1 MKDTLLFIPVKLDDT
16 RAIKRLLDSL
26 KHNGYFRDSSFG
38 IVVVDDGCPNP
49 EVKRLCSEYPVTY
62 LRTKGVGKMAALNY
76 AVRRTSSK
84 YVAFTDQDNIVVSAN
99 WLQTLKLNFTSK
111 DIGYVSGKVTL
122 FKSESE
128 AQKRWEKKGALND
141 ILPALKSGVSLQRR
155 MTYQRSIH
163 LRSKLRSVLECCH
176 KGNEKIVFGK
186 EFFEKF
192 RLRGVPVNLCTVGSN
207 HIMPRKILEEI
218 GFHDE
223 RFGPGAF
230 VDGAGGDLDIT
241 YKILK
246 RGYTVIYDPKAVIG
260 HEHPTTFSSLRNK
273 MFSYGIS
280 DTAIHLKFLFE
291 FGDIRSFFQVFYR
304 IGQNTLRFLRSLT
317 GSYPLP
323 PHVALASIL
332 GNLVGPIKYL
342 ELRLKKIH

>member
-128 AQKRWEKKGALND
+128 AQKRWEKKGAL
-141 ILPALKSGVSLQRR
+141 
-155 MTYQRSIH
+155 
-163 LRSKLRSVLECCH
+163 
-176 KGNEKIVFGK
+176 NEKIVFGK

>member
-16 RAIKRLLDSL
+16 RVIKRLLDSL
-26 KHNGYFRDSSFG
+26 KHSGYFRNSSFG
-38 IVVVDDGCPNP
+38 VVVVDDRCPNSK
-49 EVKRLCSEYPVTY
+49 VKKLCSEYPVTY

-99 WLQTLKLNFTSK
+99 WLQTLKSNFTSK
-111 DIGYVSGKVTL
+111 DIGYVSGRVTL
-122 FKSESE
+122 FQAESE
-128 AQKRWEKKGALND
+128 VQKRWEKKGALN
-141 ILPALKSGVSLQRR
+141 
-155 MTYQRSIH
+155 
-163 LRSKLRSVLECCH
+163 
-176 KGNEKIVFGK
+176 KGNEKLVFGK

-192 RLRGVPVNLCTVGSN
+192 RLRGVPINLCTAGSN
-207 HIMPRKILEEI
+207 HIMPRKVLEEI

-241 YKILK
+241 YRVLK

-260 HEHPTTFSSLRNK
+260 HEHPTTFPSLRNK

-304 IGQNTLRFLRSLT
+304 IGQNTSRFLRSFT

-342 ELRLKKIH
+342 ELRLKKSH

>member
-16 RAIKRLLDSL
+16 RVIKRLLDSL
-26 KHNGYFRDSSFG
+26 KHSGYFRDSSFG
-38 IVVVDDGCPNP
+38 VVVVDDRCPNSK
-49 EVKRLCSEYPVTY
+49 VKRLCSEYPITY

-99 WLQTLKLNFTSK
+99 WLQTLKSNFTLK

-122 FKSESE
+122 FQAESE
-128 AQKRWEKKGALND
+128 AQKRWEKKGALN
-141 ILPALKSGVSLQRR
+141 
-155 MTYQRSIH
+155 
-163 LRSKLRSVLECCH
+163 
-176 KGNEKIVFGK
+176 KGNEKLVFGK

-192 RLRGVPVNLCTVGSN
+192 RLRGVPVNLCTAGSN
-207 HIMPRKILEEI
+207 HIMPRKVLEKI

-241 YKILK
+241 YRVLK

-260 HEHPTTFSSLRNK
+260 HEHPTTFPSLRNK

-304 IGQNTLRFLRSLT
+304 IGQNTSRFLRSFT

-332 GNLVGPIKYL
+332 GNLVGLIKYL
-342 ELRLKKIH
+342 ELRLKKFH

>member
-16 RAIKRLLDSL
+16 RVIKRLLDSL
-26 KHNGYFRDSSFG
+26 KHGGYFRDSSFG
-38 IVVVDDGCPNP
+38 MVVVDDGCLNS

-62 LRTKGVGKMAALNY
+62 LRTRGIGKMAALNY
-76 AVRRTSSK
+76 ALRRTSSK
-84 YVAFTDQDNIVVSAN
+84 YVAFADQDNIVISAD
-99 WLQTLKLNFTSK
+99 WLQILKSNFTSK

-122 FKSESE
+122 FKAESE
-128 AQKRWEKKGALND
+128 AQKCWEKKGALN
-141 ILPALKSGVSLQRR
+141 
-155 MTYQRSIH
+155 
-163 LRSKLRSVLECCH
+163 
-176 KGNEKIVFGK
+176 KGNEKLVFGK

-192 RLRGVPVNLCTVGSN
+192 RLRGVPVNLCTAGSN
-207 HIMPRKILEEI
+207 HIMPRKVLEEI

-230 VDGAGGDLDIT
+230 VNGAGGDLDIT
-241 YKILK
+241 YRVLK

-260 HEHPTTFSSLRNK
+260 HEHPTTFPSLRNK

-280 DTAIHLKFLFE
+280 DVAIHLKFLFE

-304 IGQNTLRFLRSLT
+304 IGQNTSRFLRSFT

-332 GNLVGPIKYL
+332 GNLVGPLKYL
-342 ELRLKKIH
+342 ELRLKKFH

>member
-128 AQKRWEKKGALND
+128 AQKRWEKKGALN
-141 ILPALKSGVSLQRR
+141 
-155 MTYQRSIH
+155 
-163 LRSKLRSVLECCH
+163 

-207 HIMPRKILEEI
+207 PIMPRKILEEI

>member
-16 RAIKRLLDSL
+16 RVIKRLLDSL
-26 KHNGYFRDSSFG
+26 KHSGYFRDSSFG
-38 IVVVDDGCPNP
+38 VVVVDDRCPNSK
-49 EVKRLCSEYPVTY
+49 VKTLCSEYPVTY

-99 WLQTLKLNFTSK
+99 WLQTLKSNFTLK

-122 FKSESE
+122 FQAESE
-128 AQKRWEKKGALND
+128 AQKRWEKKGALN
-141 ILPALKSGVSLQRR
+141 
-155 MTYQRSIH
+155 
-163 LRSKLRSVLECCH
+163 
-176 KGNEKIVFGK
+176 KGNEKLVFGK

-192 RLRGVPVNLCTVGSN
+192 RLRGVPVNLCTAGSN
-207 HIMPRKILEEI
+207 HIMPRKVLEKI

-241 YKILK
+241 YRVLK

-260 HEHPTTFSSLRNK
+260 HEHPTTFPSLRNK

-304 IGQNTLRFLRSLT
+304 IGQNTSRFLRSFT

-332 GNLVGPIKYL
+332 GNLVGLIKYL
-342 ELRLKKIH
+342 ELRLKKFH